1 MEGAV
6 MAKWSFWIIGVL
18 LCAGITYGAFNYN
31 PDKLD
36 AFGKDI
42 VIGNPVAVGSYGEL
56 ECATDVFTEYTPRPR
71 MLLGRPD
78 QESRIV
84 AIVGNEKDILEE
96 TFEEPSS
103 NSTWFDKYL
112 HRTYTGKK
120 FFFAYDGEI
129 MLGGNGVG
137 GGSCELNSA
146 NENAIR
152 AEIEKR

>member
-1 MEGAV
+1 
-6 MAKWSFWIIGVL
+6 MAKWSFWIIGL
-18 LCAGITYGAFNYN
+18 LVCAGITYGALTYN
-31 PDKLD
+31 SDKLD

-56 ECATDVFTEYTPRPR
+56 WCVGDLFPEYTPRPR

-78 QESRIV
+78 QERRIV

-96 TFEEPSS
+96 TFEERPSD
-103 NSTWFDKYL
+103 STWFDKYL
-112 HRTYTGKK
+112 RRTYTGKK
-120 FFFAYDGEI
+120 FFLTYDGEI
-129 MLGGNGVG
+129 LLGGNGVG

-152 AEIEKR
+152 AEMEKR